1 MAPKPGQLHTGQERR
16 KGPGPGAGAR
26 AEDRGSG
33 NLGLDAGVH
42 TGSKNM
48 DRIVNIN
55 PLRQEGKGFCDEF
68 RIGTSAFRTF
78 NKYRF
83 TEHLLCVRYCSR
95 HWGHISE
102 QDGSNRPL

>member
-16 KGPGPGAGAR
+16 KGPGPGAGAG

-55 PLRQEGKGFCDEF
+55 PLRQEGKG
-68 RIGTSAFRTF
+68 
-78 NKYRF
+78 
-83 TEHLLCVRYCSR
+83 LL
-95 HWGHISE
+95 
-102 QDGSNRPL
+102 